1 MTVEELYKNKTFLN
15 ACGLIP
21 DAVRYISQYTY
32 FDVHI
37 LNCTNKFFSCLYH
50 DINVANLYKIVDYTH
65 IPQSEI
71 NQVISAK
78 IKYDLSDNTVL
89 SRRGALDDFNNTYD
103 SIFRSENTHIKFTH
117 VENSQQV
124 RFWVW
129 NIFVRDFS
137 FFVWKLVL
145 GQAWKRIFLRL
156 FRVMLRMF
164 SFFS

>member
-103 SIFRSENTHIKFTH
+103 SIFRSENTHIKFIDITTLTSRQIT
-117 VENSQQV
+117 NLIKK
-124 RFWVW
+124 
-129 NIFVRDFS
+129 N
-137 FFVWKLVL
+137 LVFIHNLNTLYASNKILAEL
-145 GQAWKRIFLRL
+145 GAL
-156 FRVMLRMF
+156 
-164 SFFS
+164 